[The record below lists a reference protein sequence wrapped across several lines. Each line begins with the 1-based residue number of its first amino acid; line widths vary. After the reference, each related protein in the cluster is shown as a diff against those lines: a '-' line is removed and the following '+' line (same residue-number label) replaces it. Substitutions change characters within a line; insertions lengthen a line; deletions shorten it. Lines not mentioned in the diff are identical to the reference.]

1 MTHKSKDWDTL
12 KSEAV
17 SRLRSSGELSG
28 SNGAIQPL
36 IKEIIEAALEA
47 ELQEHLSQD
56 SSNRRNGKSTKTVKS
71 DYGSIE
77 LESSRDRHSNFEP
90 KIVKKRQRTLGN
102 ALDKKILALWSKG
115 MSYSDIRSHMDELYG
130 MELSEATLSTITD
143 SVIPKVREWQN
154 RPLEAV
160 YPVVWLDAIH
170 FKVKE
175 EGRIV
180 SKAVYGI
187 LGVNQEGVK
196 ELLGMYL
203 GVNES
208 ASFWLTVLTEL
219 QNRGVEDILIACIDN
234 LSGFKEAIT
243 SVFPETEIQQ
253 CIVHQV
259 RNSMRYIP
267 EKDKKEFLSD
277 LKSVYKA
284 DTLDLAEHNLLT
296 ISDKWEKKYPIV
308 FKSWNNNWTELSA
321 FFKYPK
327 PIRTI
332 IYTTN
337 PIESFHSQ
345 LRKITK
351 TKRVFTSDMAL
362 MKLLFLVQDNV
373 TKKWSMPMHNWKSAF
388 SHFSIIFE
396 KRLKLNLRT

>member
-1 MTHKSKDWDTL
+1 MTHKSKDWDIL
-12 KSEAV
+12 KREAV

-56 SSNRRNGKSTKTVKS
+56 SSNRKNGKSTKTVKS

-143 SVIPKVREWQN
+143 SIIPKVREWQN

-180 SKAVYGI
+180 SKAVYGV

-243 SVFPETEIQQ
+243 SVFAETEIQQ
-253 CIVHQV
+253 CIVHQI

>member
-1 MTHKSKDWDTL
+1 MTHKSKDWDIL
-12 KSEAV
+12 KREAI

-36 IKEIIEAALEA
+36 IKEIIEAALES

-56 SSNRRNGKSTKTVKS
+56 SSNRKNGKSTKKVKS

-143 SVIPKVREWQN
+143 SIIPKVREWQN
-154 RPLEAV
+154 RPLEGV

-267 EKDKKEFLSD
+267 EKDKKEFLTD

-362 MKLLFLVQDNV
+362 MKLLFLVQNNV

>member
-1 MTHKSKDWDTL
+1 MTHKSKDWDIL
-12 KSEAV
+12 KREAI

-56 SSNRRNGKSTKTVKS
+56 SSNRKNGKSTKKVKS

-143 SVIPKVREWQN
+143 SIIPKVREWQN
-154 RPLEAV
+154 RPLEGV

-267 EKDKKEFLSD
+267 EKDKKEFLTD

-362 MKLLFLVQDNV
+362 MKLLFLVQNNV